1 MKTKNIEYN
10 NNSKNSERYRS
21 LKGTSVAILEVLF
34 ESELISRM
42 KMWSKLDVTFF

>member
-34 ESELISRM
+34 ESELILGM
-42 KMWSKLDVTFF
+42 KMLSKLDDTFF